1 MMEAVLTVEMPDGW
15 VKEISC
21 RFNAPIRIL
30 DCVPCGGGGG
40 RSLFEMETEEGDLE
54 KVEQEICEAP
64 DVERVELA
72 RTSEGKVKG
81 SLVTKKCSVCRTVTE
96 CDCYLRSARTVGDG
110 KVQWTVVS
118 ASDGALS
125 TMNAKLKEQGCKVEV
140 IKLTR
145 LEEDEIV
152 TPRQEE
158 VLRKAFEMGYFDFPK
173 RVSVRELARRL
184 QISPSTLGEILQR
197 AEKNIIEG
205 YLKGQR

>member
-1 MMEAVLTVEMPDGW
+1 VLTLEMPDDW

-21 RFNAPIRIL
+21 RYNAPIRIL

-40 RSLFEMETEEGDLE
+40 RSFFEMDTTEMDLDQVE
-54 KVEQEICEAP
+54 KEMEQRPEVDRI
-64 DVERVELA
+64 ELA

-96 CDCYLRSARTVGDG
+96 CDCFLRSARTIGDG

-125 TMNAKLKEQGCKVEV
+125 TMNAKLKELGCKVEV
-140 IKLTR
+140 IRLTS
-145 LEEDEIV
+145 LEEDEVV

-158 VLRKAFEMGYFDFPK
+158 VVRKAFELGYFDFPK
-173 RVSVRELARRL
+173 RITIRELARRL
-184 QISPSTLGEILQR
+184 QISSSTLGEILQR
-197 AEKNIIEG
+197 AERNIIEG
-205 YLKGQR
+205 YLQGQK